1 MTLEALGNLGDLIGG
16 IGVIVTL
23 IYLAV
28 QIRQNTI
35 EVRNAAVQRMLEQST
50 AIFGSELTMKAAE
63 INSRIKRGEEVS
75 ESDQM
80 ISQLA
85 IRRNFQLF
93 EQVYLQYLEGR
104 ITQEVMDAYKRRL
117 KNHFARPDWEEFWT
131 SLGPT
136 YTKRFSQYVD
146 EVRRDA

>member
-23 IYLAV
+23 IYLAI

-50 AIFGSELTMKAAE
+50 AAFGSELAVRAAE
-63 INSRIKRGEEVS
+63 INIRLRRGEEVS
-75 ESDQM
+75 ESDRV
-80 ISQLA
+80 ITQLA

-104 ITQEVMDAYKRRL
+104 ITQEVMDAYERRL
-117 KNHFARPDWEEFWT
+117 RNHFDRPDWKELWT
-131 SLGPT
+131 SLRST
-136 YTKRFSQYVD
+136 YTIRFAQYVD
-146 EVRRDA
+146 KVGHDA